1 MKFFIE
7 NKEIDDTVREI
18 RKKIRLSMNGE
29 VSASMTQRG
38 LKYKRNFGVNIPRI
52 KEISQNYSPN
62 HDLASRLWALKI
74 RETMI
79 LATLLQPLKKFSKK
93 DAEEWMEAVDQT
105 ELAEQISMNLFSKL
119 PFATELALDL
129 INSDKM
135 WNQIVG
141 FMVIAR
147 VWKTISEE
155 ELLQIL
161 NRSVELSPKDELHL
175 YKSISL
181 ALSRLCRKDEY
192 FSKLI
197 LEKISGFDGSDLVSQ
212 KFIFS
217 EIKNEVDF
225 MNI

>member
-119 PFATELALDL
+119 PFATELVLDL

-212 KFIFS
+212 KYIFS

>member
-119 PFATELALDL
+119 PFATELVLDL

-161 NRSVELSPKDELHL
+161 NRSVELSASDELHL

-197 LEKISGFDGSDLVSQ
+197 LEKISGFEGSDLVSQ
-212 KFIFS
+212 KYIFS

>member
-181 ALSRLCRKDEY
+181 ALRRLCRKDEY

-197 LEKISGFDGSDLVSQ
+197 LEKISGFDGSELVSQ
-212 KFIFS
+212 KYIFS